1 MNQSKAKLWTK
12 DFTIV
17 STANFF
23 LYLVFYLLLVTM
35 AAYAVDQLN
44 ASESQAGLVTGIFII
59 GTLIGRLFL
68 GRLITTIGNKKML
81 YFGLIF
87 FIITS
92 LLYFVESGITF
103 LLLTRFLHGLALGMA
118 STATGTIVAE
128 VIPESR
134 KGEGIGYYSMS
145 ITLAT
150 AIGPFFGLYMGQH
163 TSYQTIFSFCTALGI
178 ISFIIALFVNIPVIE
193 RLEEDT
199 VQKHKHAF
207 KFSNFIE
214 PKALP
219 IGLVVIILSFAYS
232 SVLSFINFYAMEI
245 DLVNVA
251 SLFFVVY
258 AVAILVSRPFTGRL
272 MDKKDANSVMYPAF
286 IIFGVG
292 LLLLSGVATSIPLLL
307 AGALIGLG
315 YGNMQSTAQAISV
328 KSTSPERVGLATS
341 TYYIALD
348 AGLGFGPYV
357 LGFIIPLTG
366 YRYLYMTMGILVLA
380 TTILYY
386 FMHGRKEGSIL
397 PRDSKAKVGEIEEI

>member
-1 MNQSKAKLWTK
+1 VNQSKLKLWTK
-12 DFTIV
+12 DFIIV
-17 STANFF
+17 SSANFF
-23 LYLVFYLLLVTM
+23 LYLVFYLLLVTI
-35 AAYAVDQLN
+35 AVYAVEQLN

-68 GRLITTIGNKKML
+68 GRFITTIGNKKML

-87 FIITS
+87 FILTS
-92 LLYFVESGITF
+92 FLYLIEFGITF
-103 LLLTRFLHGLALGMA
+103 LLLTRFLHGIALGMA

-128 VIPESR
+128 VIPEAR

-163 TSYQTIFSFCTALGI
+163 TSYQTIFGFCLALGI
-178 ISFIIALFVNIPVIE
+178 ISFIIALFIKIPVTE
-193 RLEEDT
+193 KRVENKE
-199 VQKHKHAF
+199 QKHSF
-207 KFSNFIE
+207 KISNFIE
-214 PKALP
+214 PNALP
-219 IGLVVIILSFAYS
+219 IGLVVVILSFAYS

-245 DLVNVA
+245 DLVDMA

-272 MDKKDANSVMYPAF
+272 MDNKGANSIMYPA
-286 IIFGVG
+286 IILFGVG
-292 LLLLSGVATSIPLLL
+292 LLLLSGAATSIPLLL
-307 AGALIGLG
+307 AGALMGLDF
-315 YGNMQSTAQAISV
+315 GNMQSTTQAISV
-328 KSTSPERVGLATS
+328 KVTPPERVGLATS

-348 AGLGFGPYV
+348 AGLGFGPYL

-366 YRYLYMTMGILVLA
+366 YHHLYMVMGVLVLV

-386 FMHGRKEGSIL
+386 FMHGRRESSVL
-397 PRDSKAKVGEIEEI
+397 LRNS